1 MSDTQL
7 IRARLLARRAELLGR
22 REAVTADLRHER
34 EPLVADFADQAT
46 QRENEEVLQGIE
58 QSTRGVL
65 RQINVALE
73 RVERG
78 EYFRC
83 SRCGNDIEAERLQA
97 IPEADQCACCARRP
111 LS

>member
-22 REAVTADLRHER
+22 SEAVTADLRHER

-83 SRCGNDIEAERLQA
+83 SRCGNDIEPERLQA